1 MAIGECGKCPPI
13 YPNLDRFR
21 KINATCSSV
30 KPYYLLESQYSITN
44 KDKAQWGEEAFVEAL
59 SDFPILMNITY
70 GKRQKDIDHLVL
82 TSNHVVMNECKN
94 TNKNFHMFYSWFLSH
109 VVDRFADGLPVA
121 QYYARTFGY
130 SVKSIVFALTI
141 PRLNTEPIVKK
152 ALKGLKIHVIET
164 GKQLLDKDSLEEWHK
179 PVRDRFLSV
188 INNQDNNTRDYIL
201 ESTQQS
207 LLISSV
213 IDCKPNSPKSRGRD
227 SETW

>member
-1 MAIGECGKCPPI
+1 MNVKC
-13 YPNLDRFR
+13 N
-21 KINATCSSV
+21 SV
-30 KPYYLLESQYSITN
+30 KPYYLSESQYSIAN

-94 TNKNFHMFYSWFLSH
+94 TKENFHMFYSWFLSH

-130 SVKSIVFALTI
+130 SVKSIVFTLTI
-141 PRLNTEPIVKK
+141 PRLNTEPIVEK

-164 GKQLLDKDSLEEWHK
+164 GKQLVDKDSLEKWHK

-188 INNQDNNTRDYIL
+188 INNQDNNTGDHIL
-201 ESTQQS
+201 ESTQRS

-213 IDCKPNSPKSRGRD
+213 IDCKSNSLKPGRRD
-227 SETW
+227 SKP